1 MMPVAKRPN
10 WGELLLGKQG
20 LSTAVQRLA
29 EDLRADGCRLYAWR
43 DEQAD
48 FMLLAAFGRAER
60 WVHRFSVP
68 VQEGLLGY
76 AAHRTEPVAAS
87 MPSGAHPFVP
97 LPGRFALSAQHYLV
111 VPISHQGELIAM
123 LVLERMQGEAFQ
135 DRDKAACMTVAA
147 QWSSPLQ
154 SLLSREEVWT
164 QRSTYH
170 IHANTQYLG
179 VAASAGISIGQAVV
193 VHRMDLASIPDRRI
207 HDVANELRRFKEALQ
222 LAQDDVAQM
231 AAGMLDHL
239 PDEEL
244 GILKAYQQILQSES
258 FIHEVT
264 QHIRDG
270 QWAPG
275 ALRQVVARHVRLF
288 DAMEDAYLRERGS
301 DIRDL
306 GQRILQHLMAVNK
319 QRVDYP
325 MRTVLVAEELT
336 ATMLLS
342 VPASKL
348 AGIVAM
354 RGSANAHVAIM
365 ARSLGIPAVLGVQSC
380 PLSEMDGVDIIVD
393 GYFGQVILSPSA
405 KTQNEFAR
413 YMDEEAK
420 IDAKVATLRDLSAQ
434 TLDGDSID
442 LMVNTGMA
450 SDLGRALQSGAQ
462 GVGLY
467 RTEIPFMSRDRF
479 PAEEEQHRLY
489 RHVLRSFMPKPVTMR
504 TLDVGGD
511 KPLPY
516 FSREEANPFLGWRGI
531 RVVLDHPE
539 IFLMQCRAML
549 RANHGVGNL
558 RVLLPMITHVSEC
571 ESAAA
576 LFDQAY
582 EELKST
588 LPDLVK
594 PPLGVML
601 EVPSSIY
608 QIHAL
613 AKYIDFFSV
622 GSNDLMQYFFAVDRN
637 NHEVAHLYD
646 GLSPAILRFL
656 QQAVSWAHVE
666 GKSIALCGELASDP
680 LVAVLLLAMG
690 FDQLSMA
697 STLLPKV
704 KWVVRSVTMK
714 QAKAVLHD
722 VLGMDDPVEVRS
734 HLEHFFDEVGLGAL
748 LRAGR

>member
-1 MMPVAKRPN
+1 MTNVIKRQN

-20 LSTAVQRLA
+20 LSAVAQRLA
-29 EDLRADGCRLYAWR
+29 TDLAADGCRLYACR
-43 DEQAD
+43 LNQAD
-48 FMLLAAFGRAER
+48 FMLLAAHGRAER

-68 VQEGLLGY
+68 VQDGLLGF
-76 AAHRTEPVAAS
+76 AALRSEPVTAT
-87 MPSGAHPFVP
+87 MPSVTHPFVP
-97 LPGRFALSAQHYLV
+97 LPGRFALPAQHYLV

-123 LVLERMQGEAFQ
+123 IVLERMQGEAFL
-135 DRDKAACMTVAA
+135 DRDKAICMTVAA

-154 SLLSREEVWT
+154 SLLSREEVWAP
-164 QRSTYH
+164 RSTYH
-170 IHANTQYLG
+170 IHADTQYLG
-179 VAASAGISIGQAVV
+179 IAASAGVSIGQAVV
-193 VHRMDLASIPDRRI
+193 VHSMDLATIPDRRI
-207 HDVANELRRFKEALQ
+207 HDVANELAHFKEALQ
-222 LAQDDVAQM
+222 LAQEEVGQM
-231 AAGMLDHL
+231 ATEVADRL

-244 GILKAYQQILQSES
+244 AIFKAYQQILQSDA
-258 FIHEVT
+258 FIHEISE
-264 QHIRDG
+264 HIREG
-270 QWAPG
+270 QWAAG
-275 ALRQVVARHVRLF
+275 ALRQVVARHVGVF

-301 DIRDL
+301 DIRGL
-306 GQRILQHLMAVNK
+306 GQRILHHLMAVGHQQVN
-319 QRVDYP
+319 YP

-342 VPASKL
+342 VPSSKL

-365 ARSLGIPAVLGVQSC
+365 ARSMGIPAVLGVQSC
-380 PLSEMDGVDIIVD
+380 PLSEMDGVDLIVD

-405 KTQNEFAR
+405 NTQKEFAG

-420 IDAKVATLRDLSAQ
+420 IDAKVASLRDLSPE
-434 TLDGDSID
+434 TLDGHSIG
-442 LMVNTGMA
+442 LMVNTGMV
-450 SDLGRALQSGAQ
+450 SDLGRALQAGSQ

-467 RTEIPFMSRDRF
+467 RTEIPFMSRDAF
-479 PAEEEQHRLY
+479 PGEDEQYRLY
-489 RHVLRSFMPKPVTMR
+489 RHVLQSFKPKPVTMR

-549 RANHGVGNL
+549 RANQGVGNL
-558 RVLLPMITHVSEC
+558 RVLLPMITHASEC

-582 EELKST
+582 EELKSNN
-588 LPDLVK
+588 PDLVR
-594 PPLGVML
+594 PALGAML
-601 EVPSSIY
+601 EVPSSVY

-613 AKYIDFFSV
+613 AKHVDFFSV
-622 GSNDLMQYFFAVDRN
+622 GSNDLLQYFFAVDRN
-637 NHEVAHLYD
+637 HHEVAHLYD
-646 GLSPAILRFL
+646 GLSPSVLRFL
-656 QQAVSWAHVE
+656 QQAVSWVHAE
-666 GKSIALCGELASDP
+666 GKRVTLCGELASDP
-680 LVAVLLLAMG
+680 LVVVLLLAIG

-704 KWVVRSVTMK
+704 KWVVRSVTMA

-722 VLGMDDPVEVRS
+722 VLAMDDSVEVRS
-734 HLEHFFDEVGLGAL
+734 HLEQFFDEVGLGAL